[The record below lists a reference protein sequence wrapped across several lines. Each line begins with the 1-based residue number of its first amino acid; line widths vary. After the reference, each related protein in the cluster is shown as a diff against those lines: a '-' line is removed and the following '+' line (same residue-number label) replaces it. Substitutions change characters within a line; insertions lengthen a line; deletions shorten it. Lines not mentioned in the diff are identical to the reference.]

1 MRVVIRANYS
11 RNEAARCFLTGAL
24 LCALLASAANGQNR
38 TSGVAGVPWPA
49 VDGLDRRLPLAQE
62 TGEPQSEKF
71 VGIFYFLW
79 HNDPLRKSPHYDGP
93 YDITKILARDPG
105 ALQNPA
111 SPYWGGIGMSHYWGE
126 PMYGYYRGNDP
137 WVLRRHAQLL
147 ADAGIDALIFDTTN
161 ARSYPDVYMKLLEVF
176 QQIRAEGGRT
186 PQVVFMVNTEAGKTA
201 REIYD
206 ALYKP
211 GLFPELWFRWQG
223 KPLMICDPADASPEV
238 KEFFTLRRA
247 HWPFTLTNTPYAWHW
262 EATYPQPYG
271 YTDDPEKPEQINVS
285 VAQNLRQSD
294 GKVTNM
300 SSGEAR
306 GRTFHNGRRETGP
319 GAVEWGYNFQE
330 QWKRPFEVAT
340 PFVMVT
346 GWNEWIAGRWGK
358 LDGPLVFVDQ
368 FDQEHSR
375 DIEPMKGGHLD
386 HYYWQ
391 LIANV
396 RRYKGTP
403 ALPLASAPASMR
415 IGRDFSGWRGVQPEF
430 VDHAGETLPRNFQGV
445 GGTYYTNNT
454 GRNELDLMKVA
465 RDDRNVYFYVRTRQS
480 LSPAEDAN
488 WMWLFID
495 SDLNPRTGWA
505 GYDFVINRQLSWLEA
520 FDGSGPADWKWKP
533 VRRVKNAVNG
543 RELQLAVRRVDLGLP
558 RKNSAVALDFKWA
571 DNLQNPGDQM
581 DFYHS
586 GDVAPEG
593 RFNYRYVAE

>member
-1 MRVVIRANYS
+1 MPCVIRTYLFRTLAFLALPI
-11 RNEAARCFLTGAL
+11 AA
-24 LCALLASAANGQNR
+24 ASAFLM
-38 TSGVAGVPWPA
+38 SGTAGAQTGGSPVPGTPWPA
-49 VDGLDRRLPLAQE
+49 VDGLGRQLPLAQQ
-62 TGEPQSEKF
+62 TGGPKTGRF

-79 HNDPLRKSPHYDGP
+79 HNDPLRKSPHYEGP
-93 YDITKILARDPG
+93 YDITKILERDPG

-137 WVLRRHAQLL
+137 WILRRHAQLL

-161 ARSYPDVYMKLLEVF
+161 ARSYPDVYMKLLEVYR
-176 QQIRAEGGRT
+176 QVRAEGGRT

-201 REIYD
+201 REIYE

-223 KPLMICDPADASPEV
+223 KPLMICDPEQASPEL

-247 HWPFTLTNTPYAWHW
+247 HWPFTMTNTPNAWHW

-271 YTDDPEKPEQINVS
+271 YTDDPETPEQVNVS

-294 GKVTNM
+294 RKVTNM

-306 GRTFHNGRRETGP
+306 GRTFHNGRRETGKH
-319 GAVEWGYNFQE
+319 AVDWGYNFQE
-330 QWKRPFEVAT
+330 QWKRPFEVST

-346 GWNEWIAGRWGK
+346 GWNEWIAGRWGT

-391 LIANV
+391 LVANV

-403 ALPLASAPASMR
+403 EIPPASAPVKIR
-415 IGRDFSGWRGVQPEF
+415 VGRDFSAWRAVQPDF
-430 VDHAGETLPRNFQGV
+430 VDHAGETLPRKFEGV
-445 GGTYYTNNT
+445 GGTYYTNTT

-465 RDDRNVYFYVRTRQS
+465 RDAKHVYFYARTRQS
-480 LSPAEDAN
+480 LSPSEEQN

-495 SDLNPRTGWA
+495 ADLNPRTGWA
-505 GYDFVINRQLSWLEA
+505 GYDFVINREASWLEV
-520 FDGSGPADWKWKP
+520 FDGAQPTDWKWKR
-533 VRRVKNAVNG
+533 VRKVNYSSAG
-543 RELQLAVRRVDLGLP
+543 NELQLAVRRADLNLP
-558 RKNSAVALDFKWA
+558 RGTSSVTLDFKWA
-571 DNLQNPGDQM
+571 DNLREPGNIM
-581 DFYHS
+581 DFYVS

-593 RFNYRYVAE
+593 RLNYRYTAE